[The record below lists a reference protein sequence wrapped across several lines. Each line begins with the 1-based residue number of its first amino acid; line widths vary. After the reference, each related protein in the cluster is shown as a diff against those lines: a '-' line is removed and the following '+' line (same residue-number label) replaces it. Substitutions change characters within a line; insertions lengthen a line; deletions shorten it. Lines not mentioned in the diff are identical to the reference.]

1 MVKAID
7 EGLRAPP
14 PMTCLQWVNTNGYV
28 SVGASPGPYDI
39 NRLPYAREVFEAVD
53 DPTVRRMTI
62 MKGTQVGATETY
74 IQILGYFIDRNPRLT
89 MLVFPTATTVQ
100 QMNKL
105 RIGPALRGMPAIA
118 NIEMTEEREP
128 YQRKGGS
135 ALVTK
140 IGAMTIL
147 WRGAGSDSQTDSWP
161 AGLVIIDELDRCKAG
176 TAYKALERNKTYVDG
191 LGITLGNPGFAG
203 EGIDAEY
210 ALSDQRKYHLPCPA
224 CGVFHVRTFSR
235 VRWRGVQRDGTVGPD
250 SRDINVDPEQAAAT
264 AVYKCAACHALIPP
278 SENMAQL
285 RRGVWV
291 PKSWELVVNAD
302 GSAYA
307 ERPPDVAPK
316 SHRGWHW
323 PELIS
328 PLIPSPYAPA
338 AKDFVALKGIITP
351 EFASHKEGRAW
362 RAKATGKV
370 NLEPLLSRVAPGHR
384 LGFVPGEAV
393 ALVAGID
400 RQDRSLYAH
409 VTAIGAKMRRVWTVW
424 YESLEAPL
432 GHGLNVLDGLL
443 SRVWQRTD
451 GRLMRISQAVID
463 SGDGDHQR
471 EVYEYAGSR
480 PSVWALKAFGKDRS
494 SKYMKTAHE
503 LVTLDPRSLGF
514 APRHPVKLL
523 KINSHAWKMWTHRA
537 IGLALPHDGFVATA
551 DDDAEVVKEDMAR
564 AASEAMEWVFPADA
578 DENYLRHIASEEC
591 VLTEN
596 RKRGGRTSSGSLVP
610 SYEWKLRDGFPE
622 NHYFDAAV
630 YSIAT
635 AHACGGAHLES
646 SIGVEVKRETASLE
660 KNHEEQEENLQVQRP
675 SLLSGMRRSSLL

>member
-514 APRHPVKLL
+514 AAASGEAAQNQLARLEDVDPPRDRARAPARWVRCHCRRRRRGCEGGHGAGRVRGDGVGVPCGRGRELPAPHRVRGVCSDREPQARGPHLIRVAGAVVRVETARRVPREPLL
-523 KINSHAWKMWTHRA
+523 RRRGLLDRHRA
-537 IGLALPHDGFVATA
+537 
-551 DDDAEVVKEDMAR
+551 R
-564 AASEAMEWVFPADA
+564 
-578 DENYLRHIASEEC
+578 LRRRSPRI
-591 VLTEN
+591 VD
-596 RKRGGRTSSGSLVP
+596 RRGGEARNSVT
-610 SYEWKLRDGFPE
+610 
-622 NHYFDAAV
+622 
-630 YSIAT
+630 
-635 AHACGGAHLES
+635 
-646 SIGVEVKRETASLE
+646 
-660 KNHEEQEENLQVQRP
+660 
-675 SLLSGMRRSSLL
+675 